1 MAQPGLGVGWVSTVC
16 LFLQELLLARVALGR
31 DPTTPAFHPLL
42 GPAVHALGAG
52 GALGQVGDSGTHLG
66 GGWAITS
73 APLQRNGFTVAPKAL
88 PVSKGLSSCTLRKPR
103 SGRARLAVISTG
115 KPNAGGLQL
124 SGFGRGS
131 ANHFL
136 ILFAAPT
143 TPCKHRRRV
152 QTVDVTECQET
163 LGRA

>member
-1 MAQPGLGVGWVSTVC
+1 MLLGLLVCSVGNWAEGSLEKGVLVRDNGPAGAGGGVSTVC
-16 LFLQELLLARVALGR
+16 LFLQKLLLARVALGR
-31 DPTTPAFHPLL
+31 DPTTPTFHPLL
-42 GPAVHALGAG
+42 GPAVHALGTG

-115 KPNAGGLQL
+115 KPNAGGCSSVGLGGVQ
-124 SGFGRGS
+124 
-131 ANHFL
+131 
-136 ILFAAPT
+136 PT
-143 TPCKHRRRV
+143 TS
-152 QTVDVTECQET
+152 
-163 LGRA
+163 